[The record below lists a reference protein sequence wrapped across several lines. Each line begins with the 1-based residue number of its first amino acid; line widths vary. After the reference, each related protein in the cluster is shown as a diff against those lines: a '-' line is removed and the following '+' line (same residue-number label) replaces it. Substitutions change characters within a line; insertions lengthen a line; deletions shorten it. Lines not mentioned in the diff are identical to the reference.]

1 MTEPSAGERSCG
13 GGRSQF
19 AIPIGS
25 LDLERSNCI
34 REVFANNNLN
44 VTEGALRHLFLDGGS
59 IELKEYK
66 NRREYEASGVVSLLK
81 IIISR
86 T

>member
-34 REVFANNNLN
+34 RVVFANNNLN
-44 VTEGALRHLFLDGGS
+44 VTEGVLRHLFLDGGS
-59 IELKEYK
+59 SNFGSNLAERIRQKELIMQK
-66 NRREYEASGVVSLLK
+66 
-81 IIISR
+81 